1 MFQNSNYLFKK
12 FKLFLYI
19 FVRTDKIALYSNN
32 PIGIACVK
40 KDVYYF
46 SNKKIT
52 FVLNFSDTFSANSG
66 LDDPFG
72 MTSFSSAPA
81 IAKPLIEAVNPNP
94 LASLDDL
101 DPFKNL

>member
-1 MFQNSNYLFKK
+1 MRASD
-12 FKLFLYI
+12 
-19 FVRTDKIALYSNN
+19 TDL
-32 PIGIACVK
+32 PVFAC
-40 KDVYYF
+40 VYYF
-46 SNKKIT
+46 WKKKLT

-81 IAKPLIEAVNPNP
+81 IAKPAVNSNP

>member
-1 MFQNSNYLFKK
+1 MNNLSSYYGLTDSRIESFRHRFTCIRLWL
-12 FKLFLYI
+12 LFL
-19 FVRTDKIALYSNN
+19 
-32 PIGIACVK
+32 K
-40 KDVYYF
+40 K
-46 SNKKIT
+46 KLT

-81 IAKPLIEAVNPNP
+81 IAKPAVNSNP